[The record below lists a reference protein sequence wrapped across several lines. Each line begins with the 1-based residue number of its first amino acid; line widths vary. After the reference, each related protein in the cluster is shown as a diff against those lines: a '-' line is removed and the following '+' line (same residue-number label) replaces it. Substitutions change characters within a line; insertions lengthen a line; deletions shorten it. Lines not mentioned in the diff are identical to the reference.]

1 MQTSLFH
8 STYRWFLPG
17 LIAGVVFLAIAL
29 LSGALSTTVWAMP
42 EGIARTLGVS
52 SPVGYSFALAPVL
65 VGVVVHLVLSIGL
78 GAIFTAIALRLR
90 LHGWVLVVA
99 ALVFVSVETATAL
112 WIVLHSIL
120 SASAFSYFLSAIP
133 WWGSVIGHYAYALVL
148 ALLMLSGP
156 FAISR
161 KSQLQTA

>member
-78 GAIFTAIALRLR
+78 GAIFTAIAPGYDCMVGSWSLLPSSS
-90 LHGWVLVVA
+90 LVSK
-99 ALVFVSVETATAL
+99 L
-112 WIVLHSIL
+112 
-120 SASAFSYFLSAIP
+120 P
-133 WWGSVIGHYAYALVL
+133 Q
-148 ALLMLSGP
+148 LSGSFCIVSCLP
-156 FAISR
+156 LHFRTSCPLFPGGGR
-161 KSQLQTA
+161 